1 MANSPA
7 SPASPVILTN
17 RGRTVI
23 MVSALIVA
31 TSSFAATFSA
41 FNGAAASTTL
51 ISTAPVAAEQ
61 IIVQPGESYWS
72 IAREIAPGVSTQ
84 DVIDQIHELNPFEGA
99 TLQAG
104 TKILVPLIK

>member
-7 SPASPVILTN
+7 TPVILTN
-17 RGRTVI
+17 RGRTVL
-23 MVSALIVA
+23 MVSALILA
-31 TSSFAATFSA
+31 TSTFAATFSA
-41 FNGAAASTTL
+41 FNGAVASTTAV
-51 ISTAPVAAEQ
+51 SAAHVAAEE

-84 DVIDQIHELNPFEGA
+84 DVIDQIHLLNPFEGS